1 MSGYIAGRKTMFDY
15 VHTLSEHVHNIS
27 KVYPTLVVGKDVLAG
42 AAGPPW
48 VLGNFVEIVP
58 INTIASPFDIHWLVI
73 EAITSDA
80 IYELVLYAATTE
92 ISRVRF
98 AGQAGLAGT
107 VSFSPIPM
115 LMDIQ
120 LPNTQIQAKL
130 ACSAGAETATISVL
144 YHTY

>member
-1 MSGYIAGRKTMFDY
+1 MSYIAGRKTSFDNLH
-15 VHTLSEHVHNIS
+15 VIGEHMHGQS
-27 KVYPTLVVGKDVLAG
+27 KVYPTLVVGIDVLAG

-58 INTIASPFDIHWLVI
+58 ASTIGDAFDIHWLVI
-73 EAITSDA
+73 EGITGDG
-80 IYELVLYAATTE
+80 IYELVFYAVTTE

-98 AGQAGLAGT
+98 AGEAGVGGT
-107 VSFSPIPM
+107 VSFSPIPT
-115 LMDIQ
+115 LMGIQ
-120 LPNTQIQAKL
+120 PPDTQIQAKL

>member
-1 MSGYIAGRKTMFDY
+1 MSGYIAGRKTMYDY

>member
-1 MSGYIAGRKTMFDY
+1 MSGYIAGRKTMYDY
-15 VHTLSEHVHNIS
+15 VHTLSEHVHSIS

-58 INTIASPFDIHWLVI
+58 INTIASPFDLHWLVI

-107 VSFSPIPM
+107 VSFSPIPI

>member
-1 MSGYIAGRKTMFDY
+1 MSYIAGRKTTFDY
-15 VHTLSEHVHNIS
+15 VHTLAEHAHGAS
-27 KVYPTLVVGKDVLAG
+27 KCYPTLLVGVNVLAG
-42 AAGPPW
+42 VAGPPW
-48 VLGNFVEIVP
+48 VLGNFVEIIP
-58 INTIASPFDIHWLVI
+58 ASTIGEPFDIHWLVI

-98 AGQAGLAGT
+98 SGEAGVAGT
-107 VSFSPIPM
+107 VSFSPIPT

-130 ACSAGAETATISVL
+130 GCSAGAETATISVL